1 MEQSMGASQQPVLV
15 GRQGDGTYGVQSL
28 ADTLEAA
35 FGPETIHAEKPA
47 SSRNVAGKTS
57 HRSWSQGSSVDSP
70 KSPDSAKSSPTRK
83 LKRKLSGRPL
93 SVSPTPLHADADVP
107 SLLPTP
113 AMPSTPTSL
122 SLHSLKLSD
131 EESALDE
138 ISSQVITS
146 SGEEEDEKDTEQGA
160 SCSFPQLVMPS
171 IQMPT
176 RRPFTTKGKAMGKLK
191 VLVAGEAGSAHSLML
206 ISGISMK
213 E

>member
-1 MEQSMGASQQPVLV
+1 MRREEDMEQSMGASQEPVIV

-47 SSRNVAGKTS
+47 NSRDVAGKTS

-191 VLVAGEAGSAHSLML
+191 VLVAGEAGSAPPWC
-206 ISGISMK
+206 
-213 E
+213 

>member
-1 MEQSMGASQQPVLV
+1 MGASQEPVLV
-15 GRQGDGTYGVQSL
+15 GRQGDGNYGVQSL

-35 FGPETIHAEKPA
+35 FGPETTRAEKPA
-47 SSRNVAGKTS
+47 SSRGTTGRTS
-57 HRSWSQGSSVDSP
+57 HRSWSQGSSVGSP
-70 KSPDSAKSSPTRK
+70 KSPDSTKSSPTRK
-83 LKRKLSGRPL
+83 LKRKLSDRPL
-93 SVSPTPLHADADVP
+93 SVSPTPLHADIDAA

-138 ISSQVITS
+138 IASQVVMS
-146 SGEEEDEKDTEQGA
+146 SGEEEDEGHTEQGA

-191 VLVAGEAGSAHSLML
+191 LLVVGEAGRVHGPVL
-206 ISGISMK
+206 ILSIGMH